1 MDITRGFRVSELAV
15 MSLAIFKL
23 TGNEEKLLKSMTHN
37 FTVKQAASASGLS
50 LSQAYN
56 ILYRLRNKRKLAQ
69 NFINIVNNYCKSSR
83 LTNKVLA
90 YKVTVRDDALL
101 ETDQT

>member
-1 MDITRGFRVSELAV
+1 MR
-15 MSLAIFKL
+15 LAIFKL
-23 TGNEEKLLKSMTHN
+23 TGNEEKLLKSMNHN
-37 FTVKQAASASGLS
+37 FTVKQAANATGLS

-69 NFINIVNNYCKSSR
+69 SYINIINNYCKSSR

-90 YKVTVRDDALL
+90 YKVSVRDDALL
-101 ETDQT
+101 EEEE